1 MKYVNGQS
9 KNVRNDKP
17 IIGQFGVN
25 REGSGDMYYKGSLL
39 LNTLRHVINNDD
51 KWWSLLLKYA
61 ETYKKQII
69 DTPTVIAFFNQE
81 SGYNLTPIF
90 NQYLNYTTLP
100 QLEIKAQGTSFQYR
114 WKTDEANFSMP
125 IDIEIGSKKI
135 RLEPSNDWKK
145 SKEPISSLEEIKVLT
160 DKFYI
165 KTIK

>member
-1 MKYVNGQS
+1 MS
-9 KNVRNDKP
+9 
-17 IIGQFGVN
+17 
-25 REGSGDMYYKGSLL
+25 
-39 LNTLRHVINNDD
+39 INNDE

-69 DTPTVIAFFNQE
+69 DTPTVIAFFNKE

-114 WKTDEANFSMP
+114 WVTEESNFNMP

-135 RLEPSNDWKK
+135 RLKPSNDWKK
-145 SKEPISSLEEIKVLT
+145 SKETISSLEEIKVLT
-160 DKFYI
+160 DKFYV
-165 KTIK
+165 KYN

>member
-1 MKYVNGQS
+1 M
-9 KNVRNDKP
+9 
-17 IIGQFGVN
+17 
-25 REGSGDMYYKGSLL
+25 
-39 LNTLRHVINNDD
+39 RHVINNDE
-51 KWWSLLLKYA
+51 KWWSLLLKYS

-69 DTPTVIAFFNQE
+69 DTPTVIGFFNQE

-100 QLEIKAQGTSFQYR
+100 QLEIKTQSTSFQYR
-114 WKTDEANFSMP
+114 WVTEEPNFNMP

-135 RLEPSNDWKK
+135 RLEPSND
-145 SKEPISSLEEIKVLT
+145 SLEEIKELT